1 MNVLADKS
9 LKFGV
14 RIYKLCKYLDEKKEF
29 IISKQI
35 LRCGTSIGA
44 NIHEAIHAES
54 ELDYIHKYA
63 IAQKECS
70 ETLYWFQILKTTEV
84 LTPEEFQS
92 INNDAEELMRL
103 LVTSLKTMKS
113 KLNSKPKKK

>member
-63 IAQKECS
+63 IA
-70 ETLYWFQILKTTEV
+70 
-84 LTPEEFQS
+84 
-92 INNDAEELMRL
+92 INSDAEELMRL

-113 KLNSKPKKK
+113 KINIKRKKE